1 MLYLVSFSLLSN
13 GKFVC
18 PVGCLMGLLVR
29 LLLQLLIKVCFG
41 LKFFAVCTTKYW
53 IVDIIMLFYFAGYDV
68 FLGNF
73 RGLASREHVD
83 KNISSRQ

>member
-1 MLYLVSFSLLSN
+1 MLYLVSVSLLSN

-41 LKFFAVCTTKYW
+41 LKFFAEIDLEVRKRTQVVSFKSEFPKERYHQNTA
-53 IVDIIMLFYFAGYDV
+53 L
-68 FLGNF
+68 L
-73 RGLASREHVD
+73 S
-83 KNISSRQ
+83 